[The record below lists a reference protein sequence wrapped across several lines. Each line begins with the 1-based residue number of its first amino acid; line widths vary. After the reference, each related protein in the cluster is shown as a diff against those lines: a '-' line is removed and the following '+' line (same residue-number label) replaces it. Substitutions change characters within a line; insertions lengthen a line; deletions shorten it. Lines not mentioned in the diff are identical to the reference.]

1 MNYSEEEIKVI
12 LNNYHK
18 KKEYEKQ
25 RYLIIKDTDEF
36 INKNRAR
43 AKAHYDLNKESM
55 RMKYQDNKD
64 IINAK
69 SSYYYYKKNNKLDKF
84 NEKNKEKYELLKS
97 INFIE

>member
-43 AKAHYDLNKESM
+43 AKAHYDLN
-55 RMKYQDNKD
+55 
-64 IINAK
+64 
-69 SSYYYYKKNNKLDKF
+69 
-84 NEKNKEKYELLKS
+84 
-97 INFIE
+97 